1 MPDTIIE
8 TILNPKYQKE
18 CNFRNLKEKV
28 ELCEELKR
36 LETEI
41 TVQLDR
47 EHKKLFRQY
56 AECWDKLHTEL
67 NLECFS
73 AGVRFVGNHDS

>member
-8 TILNPKYQKE
+8 TILNSKYQKE
-18 CNFRNLKEKV
+18 YNFRNLAEKI
-28 ELCEELKR
+28 EMCEKLKR

-41 TVQLDR
+41 TAQLDI

-56 AECWDKLHTEL
+56 AEVWDKLHTEL
-67 NLECFS
+67 SVDTFANGLNM
-73 AGVRFVGNHDS
+73 R

>member
-8 TILNPKYQKE
+8 TILNPIYQKE
-18 CNFRNLKEKV
+18 YNFRNLKEKV
-28 ELCEELKR
+28 EMCEEVKR

-41 TVQLDR
+41 TAQLDS

-56 AECWDKLHTEL
+56 AESWDKLHTEL
-67 NLECFS
+67 SIDTFANGLNM
-73 AGVRFVGNHDS
+73 R

>member
-8 TILNPKYQKE
+8 TILNPKYKKE
-18 CNFRNLKEKV
+18 YNFRNLEEKI
-28 ELCEELKR
+28 EMCKELKR

-41 TVQLDR
+41 TVQFDR

-56 AECWDKLHTEL
+56 AEVWDKLHAEL
-67 NLECFS
+67 SVDTFANGLNM
-73 AGVRFVGNHDS
+73 R